1 MSSAD
6 CSSSSSSA
14 GEVLVFPDAAA
25 AAGAAAAWLAE
36 VIERA
41 RRERGHAVLGL
52 PTGSTPKA
60 VYAELVKRY
69 RERALSFEDVT
80 TYNLDEYYPV
90 SPLDARSYH
99 FYMHENLFRHVDLA
113 PHRTHLLDGTVPE
126 PFVSSHAADFDGWI
140 DHDGGLDVQLL
151 GIGRNGHIAFNEP
164 SSLSVEEAIELPSRL
179 VDLHHITAADA
190 AKELGGIDRVIPRA
204 LTMGLAP
211 ILAAR
216 SIVVLATGAH
226 KAQITALAL
235 RGPMSAK
242 NPVSLLRT
250 AGDRVT
256 WLLDEAAARGL
267 V

>member
-1 MSSAD
+1 MTSSD
-6 CSSSSSSA
+6 CSSPTGA
-14 GEVLVFPDAAA
+14 EVLVFPDALAA
-25 AAGAAAAWLAE
+25 AQAAAAWLVE

-41 RRERGHAVLGL
+41 RRSRGHAVLGL

-60 VYAELVKRY
+60 VYAELVSRH
-69 RERALSFEDVT
+69 RAGDLSFEDVT

-90 SPLDARSYH
+90 SPLDERSYH
-99 FYMHENLFRHVDLA
+99 VYMHEYLFRHVDLP
-113 PHRTHLLDGTVPE
+113 PHRTHILDGTVPE
-126 PFVSSHAADFDGWI
+126 TYVSLHAAEFDRWI

-164 SSLSVEEAIELPSRL
+164 SALSIEQAIALPTRL
-179 VDLHHITAADA
+179 VDLHPMTAADA
-190 AKELGGIDRVIPRA
+190 AKELGGMDRVIPRA

-226 KAQITALAL
+226 KASITALAL
-235 RGPMSAK
+235 RGPMTAK
-242 NPVSLLRT
+242 NPASLLRT

-256 WLLDEAAARGL
+256 WLLDEAAAKGL